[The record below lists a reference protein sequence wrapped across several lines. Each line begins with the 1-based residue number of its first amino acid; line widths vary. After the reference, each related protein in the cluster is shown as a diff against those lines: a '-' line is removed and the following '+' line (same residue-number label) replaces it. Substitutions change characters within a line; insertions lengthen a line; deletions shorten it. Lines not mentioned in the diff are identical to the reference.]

1 MIGSASRPPTITH
14 VKEEEEEEE
23 EEEEKTGSREGLFSQ
38 K

>member
-23 EEEEKTGSREGLFSQ
+23 EEEKTGSREGLFSQ

>member
-23 EEEEKTGSREGLFSQ
+23 EEKTGSREGLFSQ